1 LQRRQEELFLSA
13 TEIDRRSGPDR
24 RKTTFAAYWHG
35 ARNPRRRGGRRASDL
50 LYPIVDWH
58 SPRLLIPV
66 FTILALC
73 VLDGLLTVTL
83 MRNGA
88 SELNPVMALFLPH
101 DLLSFAFVK
110 LALTGVGLCVLVAC
124 SRMKLFRR
132 IPGETVV
139 YFVLGLYCWLVVYEL
154 HMLEFVATH

>member
-1 LQRRQEELFLSA
+1 MSA
-13 TEIDRRSGPDR
+13 MEIDRRSRPDR

-50 LYPIVDWH
+50 HYPVVDWH

-83 MRNGA
+83 MKHGA
-88 SELNPVMALFLPH
+88 AEMNPIMALFLPH
-101 DLLSFAFVK
+101 DLLWFAFVK
-110 LALTGVGLCVLVAC
+110 LALTGAGLCVLVAC

-132 IPGETVV
+132 IPGEAFV
-139 YFVLGLYCWLVVYEL
+139 YVVLGAYLWLIAYEL
-154 HMLEFVATH
+154 RMLDLIASHLS